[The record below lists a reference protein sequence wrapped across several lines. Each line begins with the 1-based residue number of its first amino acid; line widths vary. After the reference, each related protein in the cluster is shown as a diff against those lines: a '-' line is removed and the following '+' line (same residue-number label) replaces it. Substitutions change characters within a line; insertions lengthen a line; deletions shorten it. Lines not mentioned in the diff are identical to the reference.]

1 MEDFDFNQN
10 TFSEEIGNFN
20 EESHEEIFTE
30 YEDDNFT
37 CNTDSEDQVVVQTP
51 SQGNK
56 SINAGPRIS
65 KNKRNKTYSKRKSK
79 EDLTHSPDMN
89 PHNEGSTPDNQSKYM
104 LEKFAQMINGALG
117 KMTETIGNIFK
128 TTVSEFTNVKQNTG
142 AYTTSK
148 KQRKSF
154 TCK

>member
-10 TFSEEIGNFN
+10 TFSKEIGNFN

-65 KNKRNKTYSKRKSK
+65 NNKRNKTYSKRKSN
-79 EDLTHSPDMN
+79 EDLAHSHDTD
-89 PHNEGSTPDNQSKYM
+89 PHNGGCTPDNQNKYM
-104 LEKFAQMINGALG
+104 QEIC
-117 KMTETIGNIFK
+117 
-128 TTVSEFTNVKQNTG
+128 SDDKQSSWKND
-142 AYTTSK
+142 
-148 KQRKSF
+148 
-154 TCK
+154 